1 MPKYNTDKPVH
12 IEEEDFFKR
21 YGFAKRIADSIKSH
35 KSPDC
40 VVFGISG
47 AWGEGKTSVLNF
59 IETELSSS
67 HPNII
72 CLRFNPWRYSD
83 ENTLLASLFISLA
96 QKIKETI
103 TDKKEKKELFGSE
116 RFVQND
122 DDPLKTDGE
131 NVGDLLNQYGK
142 AAASLVGMGGAVGAL
157 GEGLSSID
165 IEKRKERI
173 EKILE
178 KTERR
183 LIIFIDDID
192 RLDKDEIY
200 SILKIVKLTGDFKY
214 MTYIL
219 SFDDNM
225 VASAIGERFGEGD
238 TKAGRNF
245 LEKIIQVPLQ
255 IPKAQDTLLKK
266 FCFKI
271 IDSALKESGMVLSIE
286 EGQRFFNEFSS
297 HVLSRLKTPRL
308 AVRYGN
314 SLQFLLP
321 IMKGEVNVVDF
332 MLIEAIKIFFPEFY
346 EFIKN
351 NSGYF
356 IYAYIDV
363 QDGEKINRI
372 KSLVNELSKDY
383 SDADRA
389 GIQSLLQNIFP
400 QLNDVYRSR
409 PSHMYIDDSGLD
421 DWYNEKR
428 ICSPK
433 YFDRYFTYSIQE
445 GEISDV
451 EFEKILSE
459 LDTSN
464 VQDLN
469 KKFEDVINS
478 ASASDFLTKIRSREK
493 TYSWEEAQKISKA
506 IVLIGDKFL
515 KDDHNTFFGYYSPL
529 LEAAMFVSKL
539 IDKGGNNKLKVSLAK
554 ELMQSTKS
562 FEFAYQIH
570 SWLVS
575 NNDKD
580 KIFSIDECDEL
591 SRGLI
596 HKAVEDSKESSIFE
610 IFDFIKMRYLFFYWS
625 NIDEDGL
632 KSYIKTV
639 LNKDKS
645 KAITLIES
653 FTPTGRSSAHP
664 EPYKGDFDK
673 EQYDWMAQIFDIDYI
688 YEVLQ
693 EAVGYEIDISDVI
706 FAPYRGIPNPNSEN
720 ILKQFVHW
728 HKKAIK
734 EDESGKVAESI
745 EKTN

>member
-12 IEEEDFFKR
+12 VEEEDFFKR

-67 HPNII
+67 HPDII
-72 CLRFNPWRYSD
+72 CLRFNPWRYSN
-83 ENTLLASLFISLA
+83 ENTLLESLFISLA

-103 TDKKEKKELFGSE
+103 TDKKEKKELFGPE
-116 RFVQND
+116 KFVKND

-131 NVGDLLNQYGK
+131 NVGDLLKEYGK
-142 AAASLVGMGGAVGAL
+142 ASASLIGLGRAVGTL
-157 GEGLSSID
+157 GEGLSSIN

-173 EKILE
+173 ENILE
-178 KTERR
+178 KTGRR
-183 LIIFIDDID
+183 LIVFIDDID

-200 SILKIVKLTGDFKY
+200 SIFKIVKLTGDFKY

-219 SFDDNM
+219 SFDNNM
-225 VASAIGERFGEGD
+225 VASAIGERFGGGD
-238 TKAGRNF
+238 IKAGRNF

-255 IPKAQDTLLKK
+255 IPKAQHTLLKD
-266 FCFKI
+266 FCFKVI
-271 IDSALKESGMVLSIE
+271 ESALRESEVVLLE
-286 EGQRFFNEFSS
+286 EEVKRFFTEFSS

-321 IMKGEVNVVDF
+321 MMKGEVNVVDF

-356 IYAYIDV
+356 IYAYINV

-372 KSLVNELSKDY
+372 KSFANELSKDY

-539 IDKGGNNKLKVSLAK
+539 IDKGENNGLKIKLAK
-554 ELMQSTKS
+554 ELTKSTKS

-570 SWLVS
+570 SGLVS
-575 NNDKD
+575 NNYKD
-580 KIFSIDECDEL
+580 KIFSTDECNDL
-591 SRGLI
+591 SRVLI
-596 HKAVEDSKESSIFE
+596 DKAIEESKESSIFE
-610 IFDFIKMRYLFFYWS
+610 EFDFIKIRYLLIYWH
-625 NIDEDGL
+625 NLDESGL
-632 KSYIKTV
+632 KSYIRMI
-639 LNKDKS
+639 LGKDKS
-645 KAITLIES
+645 KVVSLIEY
-653 FTPTGRSSAHP
+653 FTPIGRSSAHP
-664 EPYKGDFDK
+664 EPYKDDFSKD
-673 EQYDWMAQIFDIDYI
+673 EYDWMAQIFEMDYI
-688 YEVLQ
+688 YQVLQ
-693 EAVGYEIDISDVI
+693 ETVENEIDISDVV
-706 FAPYRGIPNPNSEN
+706 FAPHKGIPNPSSEN

-728 HKKAIK
+728 HKKAI
-734 EDESGKVAESI
+734 EEEESGKVAESV